1 MKEREWLLCTT
12 ERLDILD
19 LSVCL
24 PTSVCWE
31 HPQSE
36 IQQYTRSDLSRSWSG
51 CKSQVGYE
59 IIRVWFFSMR
69 GLKHHFSPLPLPPPP
84 SPFSLIWIA
93 GDQIRWEW
101 RSGDETSMAATCV
114 FCLFLILF
122 CLFVFFFGG
131 GVGKGLILSHFLLSG
146 GSFEQGFT
154 PYYCEKVKT

>member
-1 MKEREWLLCTT
+1 MVIMYHREAWHLGP
-12 ERLDILD
+12 
-19 LSVCL
+19 VCL

-69 GLKHHFSPLPLPPPP
+69 GLKHHFSPLPPPPP
-84 SPFSLIWIA
+84 FPFSLIWIA

-101 RSGDETSMAATCV
+101 RSGDETSMTTTCV
-114 FCLFLILF
+114 FCLFLFLF

-131 GVGKGLILSHFLLSG
+131 GGEVGKGLILSHFLLSG